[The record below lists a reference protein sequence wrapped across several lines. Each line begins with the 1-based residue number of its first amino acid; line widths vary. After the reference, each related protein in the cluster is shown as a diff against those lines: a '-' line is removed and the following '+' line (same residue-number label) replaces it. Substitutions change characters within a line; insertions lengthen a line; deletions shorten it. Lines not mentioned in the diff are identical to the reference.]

1 VPYRLSYTDAAR
13 QALKTLPGNYR
24 QRIRNLIES
33 LSIIPR
39 PPKAKELRDLPNRY
53 RLRLDNWRIIYRVDD
68 EQMTIL
74 ILHVRRKQGPETYQD
89 LE

>member
-33 LSIIPR
+33 LSTIPR